1 MINEGKK
8 ITITDSEMTR
18 FSITMDQA
26 LDFIIDCTLN
36 GKSSEIYV
44 PKLKAYSIMDVKDAL
59 FDLLGKTDFD
69 EVGIR
74 PGEKLHETLINSE
87 EIRNSWDLQN
97 KFMISNPAKNDQ
109 EIIRSYDN
117 QIKKISEMNE
127 YSSKIAPHHTKNELI
142 EIIEK
147 SDLLNHKDD

>member
-1 MINEGKK
+1 MKIFDHKILKNIIYSLIVVIFAMPISIKASDNDIEEILVVGSRINNQNLKK
-8 ITITDSEMTR
+8 ILPVTI
-18 FSITMDQA
+18 
-26 LDFIIDCTLN
+26 
-36 GKSSEIYV
+36 
-44 PKLKAYSIMDVKDAL
+44 
-59 FDLLGKTDFD
+59 
-69 EVGIR
+69 
-74 PGEKLHETLINSE
+74 INSE